1 MMFGFK
7 FNVIA
12 ILVPIIFAGTTLV
25 SAQEVLPLE
34 IQSAS
39 SALLKD
45 GYSDLT
51 VKKQL
56 FGQFKIVAHKYN
68 QEIQLSLS
76 KSGKV
81 SAISVYEDKN
91 NDGIFNWF
99 ETAPESTK
107 LNVIEDL
114 SSALPE
120 NTVDVDSL
128 SGAAETNSD
137 NDSDEAV
144 QAEAPTG
151 KL

>member
-12 ILVPIIFAGTTLV
+12 ILVPIVFAGTTLV

-56 FGQFKIVAHKYN
+56 FGQFKIVAHKDN

-144 QAEAPTG
+144 QPEAPTG